1 MRGIEIKF
9 FFSYVKL
16 YYRVFRD
23 IILRWIRFVM
33 VVVGVDVIIFKFY
46 SIRVVVVSKV
56 KNVFV
61 LVKEILDIVGWFLE
75 RICDRFY
82 NKFF

>member
-1 MRGIEIKF
+1 
-9 FFSYVKL
+9 
-16 YYRVFRD
+16 
-23 IILRWIRFVM
+23 M

-46 SIRVVVVSKV
+46 SIRVVVVLKV

-75 RICDRFY
+75 RIFDRFY